1 MRKEERDKKSK
12 KKSSYFLRFGCSW
25 LVGKW
30 ADGGLLSE
38 MPNYGVLASL
48 GGYLCFITE
57 LFFSWLVRLLF
68 LPFFGFLFGNQS
80 GEKRRKGM
88 KVPVKNKDW
97 DGLMVGQAS
106 GLETGTRLGIRMER
120 TAWKGRKGGKEAYH
134 DVLDDGTSVG
144 GGGRRFAV
152 LFGANSGG
160 QLTRKQKVKKTEREK
175 KRSPL

>member
-57 LFFSWLVRLLF
+57 LFFFLRGLCVCLF
-68 LPFFGFLFGNQS
+68 CLFFGFLFGNQS

-97 DGLMVGQAS
+97 DGLMVG
-106 GLETGTRLGIRMER
+106 
-120 TAWKGRKGGKEAYH
+120 
-134 DVLDDGTSVG
+134 
-144 GGGRRFAV
+144 
-152 LFGANSGG
+152 
-160 QLTRKQKVKKTEREK
+160 
-175 KRSPL
+175 

>member
-57 LFFSWLVRLLF
+57 LFFFVACASSLFAFFRLSIWKSVR
-68 LPFFGFLFGNQS
+68 GEAKEGHEGA
-80 GEKRRKGM
+80 GEKQGLGRI
-88 KVPVKNKDW
+88 
-97 DGLMVGQAS
+97 DGG
-106 GLETGTRLGIRMER
+106 TGK
-120 TAWKGRKGGKEAYH
+120 W
-134 DVLDDGTSVG
+134 S
-144 GGGRRFAV
+144 
-152 LFGANSGG
+152 
-160 QLTRKQKVKKTEREK
+160 
-175 KRSPL
+175 